1 MVAFDNH
8 SNGVHQFKQTLTSL
22 VLPLGEGKEAALV
35 QPVVYQD
42 AQTTREFFKCMS
54 PYFSPLS
61 TDVLQVLAFQSGCD
75 AAAKLV
81 DDFVATRANNSHVIL
96 CSREQQTEPL
106 SNGTSTLETF
116 HNTPLDKLQS
126 AQSRVLARLP
136 EHQRVAC
143 HKDAVRVSVR
153 VNRSMMC
160 LSDYDSLVTALCGF
174 FRVPKAA
181 LAYVGCAKNPVM
193 LSWVVSSPVYEYMMS
208 FGAGVS
214 GEMIVA
220 QERVMS
226 IAVGQDA
233 IYECLTTEVH
243 LTIMYIIKL

>member
-1 MVAFDNH
+1 MVAFDNYP
-8 SNGVHQFKQTLTSL
+8 NGVQQLKQTLTSL

-42 AQTTREFFKCMS
+42 AQTTQEFFQCMF

-61 TDVLQVLAFQSGCD
+61 TDVLQLLVSQSGCE

-96 CSREQQTEPL
+96 CSLEQHTEPL
-106 SNGTSTLETF
+106 FSRSSTLKTF

-143 HKDAVRVSVR
+143 HKDAVRVSIR
-153 VNRSMMC
+153 VNRSVMC
-160 LSDYDSLVTALCGF
+160 LSEYDSLVTALCGF
-174 FRVPKAA
+174 FNVPKAA
-181 LAYVGCAKNPVM
+181 LAYVGCAERPVM
-193 LSWVVSSPVYEYMMS
+193 LSWVVSSPVHEYMKS
-208 FGAGVS
+208 VGASVS
-214 GEMIVA
+214 GEIIVA

-226 IAVGQDA
+226 IAVGRDA
-233 IYECLTTEVH
+233 IYKCLTTEVH
-243 LTIMYIIKL
+243 LTIMYIIK